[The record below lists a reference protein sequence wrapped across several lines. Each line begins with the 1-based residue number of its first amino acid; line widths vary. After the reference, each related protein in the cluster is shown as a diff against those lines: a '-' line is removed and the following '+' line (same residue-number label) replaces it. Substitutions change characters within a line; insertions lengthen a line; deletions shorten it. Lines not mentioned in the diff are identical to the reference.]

1 MAFQILLEQV
11 DLINGQ
17 RDDPAVHV
25 GASQNHRAGQ
35 VVLAAHLQHLHRIVA
50 EQQRGIGK
58 VQAGIILLKA
68 GQDGVIIPTYNE
80 RENIENIIRA
90 VFGLPKIFH
99 ILVIEDGSPDGTA
112 NIVKTLQQE
121 FPERLFMIERKGKL
135 GLGTAYIAGFKW
147 ALEHSYEYIF
157 EMDADF
163 SHNPNDLPRLYQAC
177 AEARGDVAVG
187 SRYVSG
193 VNVVNWPMGRV
204 LMSYFASKYVQFI
217 TGIPIHDTTAGF
229 VCYRRQVLETI
240 DLEHIR
246 FKGYAFQIEMKF
258 TAYKCGFKIIEV
270 PVIFINRELGTSKMN
285 SSIFGEAVFGVIK
298 LKVNSWFHKF
308 PQKK

>member
-1 MAFQILLEQV
+1 MQTSDSI
-11 DLINGQ
+11 
-17 RDDPAVHV
+17 
-25 GASQNHRAGQ
+25 
-35 VVLAAHLQHLHRIVA
+35 
-50 EQQRGIGK
+50 
-58 VQAGIILLKA
+58 
-68 GQDGVIIPTYNE
+68 VIIPTYNE

-90 VFGLPKIFH
+90 VFGPEKIFH
-99 ILVIEDGSPDGTA
+99 ILIIEDGSPDGTA
-112 NIVKTLQQE
+112 TIVKTLQQE
-121 FPERLFMIERKGKL
+121 FPDRLFMIERKGKL
-135 GLGTAYIAGFKW
+135 GLGTAYITGFKW

-163 SHNPNDLPRLYQAC
+163 SHNPNDLPRLYDAC
-177 AEARGDVAVG
+177 ANQGGDVAIG

-204 LMSYFASKYVQFI
+204 LMSYFASKYVRI
-217 TGIPIHDTTAGF
+217 VTGLPIHDTTAGF
-229 VCYRRQVLETI
+229 KCYRRQVLETI
-240 DLEHIR
+240 DLDHIR

-308 PQKK
+308 PQKTK